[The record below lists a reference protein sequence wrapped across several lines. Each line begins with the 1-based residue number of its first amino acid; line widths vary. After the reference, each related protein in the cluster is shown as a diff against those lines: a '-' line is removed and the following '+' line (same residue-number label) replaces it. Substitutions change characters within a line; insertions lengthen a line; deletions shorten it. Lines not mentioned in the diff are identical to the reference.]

1 MPLNKNIFEA
11 PSLLEPKKEKRTQA
25 TKEKLEDT
33 ETDFLMKMIAQ
44 KLLGKEEEEAKPLKK
59 SRNYSPE
66 ARLKMEE
73 RLAKLRE
80 KSLMTRKSKAE
91 EKKNIKQ
98 IGTTPTPTP
107 APTPTLALTPTPTPA
122 PTPTTT
128 PVQDSKTLDDLKKAM
143 LILNLQGQKIKEL
156 NGKLNET
163 TLKATI
169 KEAPK
174 EPVKVPVKEPT
185 PQVIP
190 GKEWWRN
197 F

>member
-59 SRNYSPE
+59 KPRNYSPE

-91 EKKNIKQ
+91 EKKNLKQ
-98 IGTTPTPTP
+98 IGTTPTP
-107 APTPTLALTPTPTPA
+107 APTPAQTPA
-122 PTPTTT
+122 SSPI
-128 PVQDSKTLDDLKKAM
+128 QDTKTSDDLKKAM

-156 NGKLNET
+156 NEKLNET
-163 TLKATI
+163 TLKPTI

-174 EPVKVPVKEPT
+174 EPVKAPVKEST
-185 PQVIP
+185 PAIIP
-190 GKEWWRN
+190 GQEWWRN
-197 F
+197 AY